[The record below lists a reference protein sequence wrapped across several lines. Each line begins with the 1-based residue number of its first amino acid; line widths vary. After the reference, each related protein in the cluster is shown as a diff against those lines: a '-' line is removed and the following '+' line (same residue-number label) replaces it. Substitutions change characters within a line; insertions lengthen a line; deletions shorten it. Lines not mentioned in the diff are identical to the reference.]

1 MQTNKTNETRAET
14 YVISAALKEALSAV
28 GKARRGME
36 KEEGAMRSAWT
47 LVNAALIKDKVKSS
61 DLISPKGQNKAASTA
76 TVASYNMFKSEIAV
90 LCYSATEKR
99 LVKAGVDISTWSQE
113 DKDRRLKLQQV
124 PTSVMKDMKNRLKVA
139 EGSKNPK
146 AKKTDAAKVEP
157 ETTIVK
163 PDQTRVVESVN
174 NAIKILQISE
184 TMGKVDIEKV
194 VNLLNT
200 ALAAIVDRSAK

>member
-1 MQTNKTNETRAET
+1 MQTNKTNETHAEA
-14 YVISAALKEALSAV
+14 YAISAALKEALSAV

-76 TVASYNMFKSEIAV
+76 TVASYNMFKSEIAA